1 MVRESLFG
9 NNAKTVHC
17 WSENEF
23 LVLLVREFIVDNA
36 TFTHTSVNNSQDEMS
51 KIRADQNVLYQDVG
65 HFHFLHKNDNHS

>member
-17 WSENEF
+17 WCENEF

-36 TFTHTSVNNSQDEMS
+36 TFTDTSVNKSQDEMS

-65 HFHFLHKNDNHS
+65 HFYFLHKKKNHS

>member
-1 MVRESLFG
+1 MVRESRFG

-17 WSENEF
+17 WCENEF

-36 TFTHTSVNNSQDEMS
+36 TFTHTSVNMSQDEMS

-65 HFHFLHKNDNHS
+65 HFYFLHKNNNHS